1 MLGSGKKCNLRGR
14 KLDEA
19 RCKDGPKPPL
29 VEEARRREIEKN
41 RLIFSIHAENE
52 SVFILGL

>member
-1 MLGSGKKCNLRGR
+1 MLGSEKKCNLRER

-19 RCKDGPKPPL
+19 RCNDGPKPPL

-41 RLIFSIHAENE
+41 RLNFSVHAENE